1 MARYVQQVLAGNP
14 AGPRK
19 ARMDRPYRAFVPDR
33 LTGLDYSPSRV
44 AQTALNDAIEQAAR
58 LDAITSS
65 GDGLL
70 SKDSGRLAR
79 LTGLLSRSEGVASS
93 MIEDYNATVP
103 SVMVSAA
110 TGATDRYP
118 SNAEVIRDG
127 IHAVEAALVLLS
139 SITPESIASV
149 QARLLAHA
157 HPAMRGYRSGYIQV
171 GGKMGEPETA
181 EFLPPPAPLV
191 PDLVA
196 DLCAFLSDTD
206 DRIHPIARAAIGHAQ
221 FETIH
226 PFPDGNGRT
235 GRTLIQAVL
244 RNQLVTQ
251 HSVLPISLA
260 IAESDSS
267 KAAYVGAL
275 NAMRRLTRTR
285 DDLDRVVTT
294 FSRFVTDAT
303 TRALDVVQ
311 KADNAHLELL
321 TYAASDYRADS
332 YAQPLANVV
341 ATRLGVTAS
350 AAAAELGTS
359 ATTARHL
366 LDAFGAA
373 GLVDSRSGGK
383 YGRVY
388 FSTRLAQILEEA
400 TGAPMNHAPPAT
412 PESPSEAST
421 LVSTGRGRGR
431 PLSGPRCGKSLRT
444 GTECQRRAGHT
455 GNCRATR

>member
-1 MARYVQQVLAGNP
+1 MGHYVQQVLSGNP

-19 ARMDRPYRAFVPDR
+19 ARVDRPYRAYVPDA
-33 LTGLDYSPSRV
+33 LAGLEYMPSQT
-44 AQTALNDAIEQAAR
+44 AQAALNDAIEQAAR

-70 SKDSGRLAR
+70 SKDSGRIAR

-93 MIEDYNATVP
+93 MIEDYNAAVP

-110 TGATDRYP
+110 TGTTGRYP

-127 IHAVEAALVLLS
+127 IDAVEAALVLLA
-139 SITPESIASV
+139 SITPKSIASV
-149 QARLLAHA
+149 QTRLLAHA
-157 HPAMRGYRSGYIQV
+157 RDELRGYRTGYIQV
-171 GGKMGEPETA
+171 GGNKGEPDTA
-181 EFLPPPAPLV
+181 EFLPPPAHLV
-191 PDLVA
+191 PELMA
-196 DLCAFLSDTD
+196 DLCAFLMDTD
-206 DRIHPIARAAIGHAQ
+206 DRLHPIARAAIGHAQ

-251 HSVLPISLA
+251 HAVLPISLA
-260 IAESDSS
+260 IAESDES
-267 KAAYVGAL
+267 KAAYVSALGAL
-275 NAMRRLTRTR
+275 RSLTRTNN
-285 DDLDRVVTT
+285 DLDHVVTT
-294 FSRFVTDAT
+294 FSQFVTDAT
-303 TRALDVVQ
+303 TRALAVVE
-311 KADNAHLELL
+311 KADNANFELMVH
-321 TYAASDYRADS
+321 AASDYRSDS
-332 YAQPLANVV
+332 HAQPLANLV
-341 ATRLGVTAS
+341 ATRLGITAS
-350 AAAAELGTS
+350 AAAEELGTS
-359 ATTARHL
+359 TTTARNL

-383 YGRVY
+383 RGRVY

-400 TGAPMNHAPPAT
+400 TGAPVTNAPPT
-412 PESPSEAST
+412 HSDSRPDAST

-431 PLSGPRCGKSLRT
+431 PLSGPRCAKLLRT
-444 GTECQRRAGHT
+444 GATCQRPTGHT